1 LFYQQKIFSS
11 THSLVFLTG
20 PVLSDDSLLV
30 FNNNSTLRETE
41 KGEKLIFLL
50 MPFNL
55 DGSHSSSLWYENV
68 AKIF

>member
-1 LFYQQKIFSS
+1 
-11 THSLVFLTG
+11 VFLTG

-30 FNNNSTLRETE
+30 FNNNSTLKETE
-41 KGEKLIFLL
+41 KGQKKILL

-68 AKIF
+68 AKVF